1 MASRMARIVHMGK
14 LGGFAA
20 LLDGRML
27 ELEGYFLWP
36 SATALSD
43 AARRAGIAMSDMIL
57 DTRSTTGPAGPS
69 AAVSAQLVAKP
80 RPGGL
85 PLAA

>member
-27 ELEGYFLWP
+27 ELEGCFLWP

-43 AARRAGIAMSDMIL
+43 AARRAGIALSDLIL
-57 DTRSTTGPAGPS
+57 DTRSTTGPAGP
-69 AAVSAQLVAKP
+69 AATVSAQSAA
-80 RPGGL
+80 RFRSGGL

>member
-27 ELEGYFLWP
+27 ELESCFLWP
-36 SATALSD
+36 SASALSG
-43 AARRAGIAMSDMIL
+43 AAQRAGIALSDLIL
-57 DTRSTTGPAGPS
+57 DTRSTTEPAGMV
-69 AAVSAQLVAKP
+69 AAVSAQFAAKP

-85 PLAA
+85 RLAA

>member
-27 ELEGYFLWP
+27 ELEGCFLWP
-36 SATALSD
+36 SAAALSG
-43 AARRAGIAMSDMIL
+43 AARRAGIALSDLIL
-57 DTRSTTGPAGPS
+57 DTRSTTGPAGPA
-69 AAVSAQLVAKP
+69 AAVSAQSAARF

>member
-27 ELEGYFLWP
+27 ELEGCFLWP
-36 SATALSD
+36 SATALSG
-43 AARRAGIAMSDMIL
+43 AARRAGIALSDLIL
-57 DTRSTTGPAGPS
+57 DTRSTTGPAGPA
-69 AAVSAQLVAKP
+69 AAVSAQSAARF

>member
-1 MASRMARIVHMGK
+1 MDSRMARIVHMGK

-36 SATALSD
+36 SATALSG
-43 AARRAGIAMSDMIL
+43 AARRAGIALSDLIL
-57 DTRSTTGPAGPS
+57 DTRSTTGLAGPA
-69 AAVSAQLVAKP
+69 AAVSAQSAARL
-80 RPGGL
+80 RPGGR

>member
-27 ELEGYFLWP
+27 ELEGCFLWP
-36 SATALSD
+36 SAAALSG
-43 AARRAGIAMSDMIL
+43 AARRAGIALSDLIL
-57 DTRSTTGPAGPS
+57 DTRSTTGPAGPA
-69 AAVSAQLVAKP
+69 AAVSAQSAARF

-85 PLAA
+85 LLAA

>member
-27 ELEGYFLWP
+27 ELEGCFLWP
-36 SATALSD
+36 SAPALSD
-43 AARRAGIAMSDMIL
+43 AAQRAGIALSDLIL
-57 DTRSTTGPAGPS
+57 DTRSTTAPVMPI
-69 AAVSAQLVAKP
+69 AAVSAHFAAKH

>member
-27 ELEGYFLWP
+27 ELEGRILWP
-36 SATALSD
+36 SATALNE
-43 AARRAGIAMSDMIL
+43 ALRRAGIASSDLIL
-57 DTRSTTGPAGPS
+57 DTRSTTS
-69 AAVSAQLVAKP
+69 IKTAAPVSAPAAAAP